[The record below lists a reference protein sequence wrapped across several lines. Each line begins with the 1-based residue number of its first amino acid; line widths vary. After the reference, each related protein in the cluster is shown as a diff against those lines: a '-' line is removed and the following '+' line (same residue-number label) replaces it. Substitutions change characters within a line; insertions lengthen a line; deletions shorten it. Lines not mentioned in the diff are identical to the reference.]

1 MVVRCSPGEIVLYY
15 KYHFKIKRR
24 YVFMSLV
31 QYLYSLLSL
40 WVDSI
45 LSDVKNIFNIKYL
58 VRSWVFLMYNVYLHT
73 YIYIYVNSLRLHGI
87 VSMLKH
93 YDIINIIINKY
104 SWWILFI
111 CYCLKQFLQSLAPSY
126 NDAWFKLVSFHM
138 DSTAHL

>member
-1 MVVRCSPGEIVLYY
+1 
-15 KYHFKIKRR
+15 
-24 YVFMSLV
+24 MSLV

-87 VSMLKH
+87 VSMLK
-93 YDIINIIINKY
+93 YYYIINIIINKY
-104 SWWILFI
+104 SWWIKAI
-111 CYCLKQFLQSLAPSY
+111 
-126 NDAWFKLVSFHM
+126 V
-138 DSTAHL
+138 